1 MATLNRLYSRVD
13 RKTEDSRVLQAFDEA
28 LRTRG
33 KSRWDVAVAELQ
45 FQSFVGDR
53 RSCRGGLCGIRPPP
67 RTDTGDDCSTYRFK
81 GESITSYFTHYH
93 SGGDNQRQPMISP
106 LRLLSCGAA
115 SFQPGRRPPTVDGRL
130 EGGPAPPR
138 WPTGPVAVTWNVFHW
153 KPIVYDPGKEG
164 GVSPAVAR
172 RSVA

>member
-1 MATLNRLYSRVD
+1 MIERQKVQEFCRPLTRPCVRVESHEGRCSRGTSVPVF
-13 RKTEDSRVLQAFDEA
+13 R
-28 LRTRG
+28 
-33 KSRWDVAVAELQ
+33 
-45 FQSFVGDR
+45 R
-53 RSCRGGLCGIRPPP
+53 RSTICRGGLCGIRPPP

-130 EGGPAPPR
+130 KGGPAPPR